1 MIPTRLHQPFNNGV
15 VLGFNR
21 ESGSV
26 IVASKCYYHIDEFD
40 LTTISYKIKQTEQSS
55 TGYTWPSILDLE
67 TVAVEIANMISF
79 LRSAH
84 LVNIC
89 LVTKTVVV
97 DSEGDLKMSQLF
109 LNNRDNQT
117 SIARDNYGSNSCYG
131 DLIPMMHIN
140 GENCDTY

>member
-1 MIPTRLHQPFNNGV
+1 MIPTRLHQPFKNGV

-26 IVASKCYYHIDEFD
+26 IVASKCYYCIDDFD
-40 LTTISYKIKQTEQSS
+40 LTTISDKIKQTEQCAP
-55 TGYTWPSILDLE
+55 GYTWPSILDLE

-79 LRSAH
+79 FRPDQ

-117 SIARDNYGSNSCYG
+117 SIARENYGSNFCYG

>member
-1 MIPTRLHQPFNNGV
+1 MIPTRLHQKFKNGV

-21 ESGSV
+21 GSGSV
-26 IVASKCYYHIDEFD
+26 LVASKCYYCIDDFD
-40 LTTISYKIKQTEQSS
+40 LNTIAAKIKQTEQRAP
-55 TGYTWPSILDLE
+55 GYTWPSISDVE
-67 TVAVEIANMISF
+67 TVAAKFANMISF

-97 DSEGDLKMSQLF
+97 DSEGEPRMRQLF
-109 LNNRDNQT
+109 LYNRDGRT
-117 SIARDNYGSNSCYG
+117 SITRENYGSNFCYG